1 MNNDAFLAYAYGMS
15 DASRNIKKIKK
26 FVWESLRSP
35 KVLSFLKL
43 AGAVVGVVH
52 AIDELS
58 SAPRT
63 PKGQIGFKPL
73 ETPKEDADEDSEDDY
88 L

>member
-1 MNNDAFLAYAYGMS
+1 MNMREVKQGA
-15 DASRNIKKIKK
+15 KKVQK

-43 AGAVVGVVH
+43 AGAIVGVVH

-58 SAPRT
+58 SS
-63 PKGQIGFKPL
+63 PKSPKMKIGFKPA
-73 ETPKEDADEDSEDDY
+73 PPEDEPEPEDLDEDLYQDS
-88 L
+88 